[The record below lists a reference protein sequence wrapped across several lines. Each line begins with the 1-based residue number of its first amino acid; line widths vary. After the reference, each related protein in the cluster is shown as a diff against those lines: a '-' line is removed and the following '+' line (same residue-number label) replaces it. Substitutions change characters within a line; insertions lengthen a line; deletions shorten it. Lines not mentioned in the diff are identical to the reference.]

1 VRKILLAVLIVA
13 AAAVASAPDRVIVP
27 IQPTHPVFHGI
38 ETAGLW
44 K

>member
-1 VRKILLAVLIVA
+1 VRKILLALLMVA
-13 AAAVASAPDRVIVP
+13 ATAVASAPDLVIVP
-27 IQPTHPVFHGI
+27 IPQPLFRGI